1 MSTNPLN
8 DISKVYLEQVVESAV
23 PGKPAERLGAVTAIP
38 KSERDA
44 ARERALAKAKAMR
57 EKKGITKEA
66 LDPVGQED
74 ADVDND
80 GKKNTKSDKYLLKRR
95 QAISKAITH
104 KEALDPVG
112 KEDKDIDNDGDHDK
126 TDKYLLNRRKVRS
139 AVIAKEGYSNWRQDL
154 SEVMN
159 TTEKDKNDEKIVEKK
174 VKNKIKIN
182 PNIGEAVENLGGTLL
197 EMVEVDDFEGVFD
210 DLSESDI
217 FFLSD
222 DLIEEVVEEFFAECL
237 SEGYDIQE
245 VENILLESLEISSS
259 LLTEANV
266 TYGHD
271 TKIKKDR
278 LEKVKTAVKNVGKKI
293 VRGVGYVA
301 GAAVRGAKAVGREL
315 KAGYRRGRYGS
326 SGSSSLGDSGSSTSS
341 SGSGSSGS
349 STSSSGSG
357 SSGSSGSGSSGS
369 SRPGLL
375 GRIGSALKSGL
386 KRVIAKGARKV
397 ARGAIGVAR
406 KMEKEK
412 PSAVHSKSG
421 VRSASPRRGI
431 GGGKEVEVAGEP
443 KKEQPVQKVSVRDV
457 TPKKPKVRTG
467 YPGKE
472 RAMLPPGKE
481 TKSTPVPL
489 KPKSPETKSLPA
501 AKTKT
506 TKVTTSQSDAS
517 SSETKKPRPA
527 RRRRGGPSVEEVKA
541 KIDKKEAEQTRK
553 KETRKAAN
561 EILKSVAKEEV
572 QINEKTL
579 TSTETKEKER
589 IVKSMKDKAADFEK
603 RYPGRGKE
611 VMYAT
616 ATKMAKK
623 IAEQAMEMKPKTELP
638 TQTKEKPLDTVL
650 DKQKYTNLKMLQQKK
665 QQLEKQR
672 LNLQKQGKL
681 PLETD

>member
-1 MSTNPLN
+1 MSINPLN
-8 DISKVYLEQVVESAV
+8 DISQVYLEQVVESTV

-38 KSERDA
+38 KAEQES
-44 ARERALAKAKAMR
+44 ARERALAKSKAMR

-66 LDPVGQED
+66 LDPVGGED
-74 ADVDND
+74 ADIDND

-95 QAISKAITH
+95 EVISKAITQ
-104 KEALDPVG
+104 KEALDPVD
-112 KEDKDIDNDGDHDK
+112 KEDNDIDNDGDHDK

-139 AVIAKEGYSNWRQDL
+139 KVIAKEGYSDWRQDL
-154 SEVMN
+154 LEVMD
-159 TTEKDKNDEKIVEKK
+159 TPEKDENDQKIVEKK

-222 DLIEEVVEEFFAECL
+222 DLIEEVVEEFFTECL
-237 SEGYDIQE
+237 SEGYDAQE
-245 VENILLESLEISSS
+245 IENILLESLEISSF

-271 TKIKKDR
+271 TEIKKNR

-293 VRGVGYVA
+293 VRGAGYAA
-301 GAAVRGAKAVGREL
+301 GVAVRGAKAVGREL
-315 KAGYRRGRYGS
+315 RAGYQRGRRGS
-326 SGSSSLGDSGSSTSS
+326 SGSSASGDSSSSSSS
-341 SGSGSSGS
+341 SGSES
-349 STSSSGSG
+349 ST
-357 SSGSSGSGSSGS
+357 SSGSGSSGS

-375 GRIGSALKSGL
+375 GRIGSALKGGL

-412 PSAVHSKSG
+412 SSPVQSKAG
-421 VRSASPRRGI
+421 VRSARPRSGI
-431 GGGKEVEVAGEP
+431 GGGKRVEVAGEP
-443 KKEQPVQKVSVRDV
+443 KKEQPVKKVSVKDV
-457 TPKKPKVRTG
+457 TSKKAEKPSDPWEGSATTPPKAKKKKAVAPK
-467 YPGKE
+467 
-472 RAMLPPGKE
+472 A
-481 TKSTPVPL
+481 
-489 KPKSPETKSLPA
+489 
-501 AKTKT
+501 KT
-506 TKVTTSQSDAS
+506 TKVSGGTA
-517 SSETKKPRPA
+517 KAPA
-527 RRRRGGPSVEEVKA
+527 RKRKSKLDDLLSSV
-541 KIDKKEAEQTRK
+541 R
-553 KETRKAAN
+553 
-561 EILKSVAKEEV
+561 SEEV

-579 TSTETKEKER
+579 TPSETKEKER
-589 IVKSMKDKAADFEK
+589 IVKSMKDKATDFEK

-623 IAEQAMEMKPKTELP
+623 MTEQAVEIEPKTP
-638 TQTKEKPLDTVL
+638 AKEKPLDTVL
-650 DKQKYTNLKMLQQKK
+650 DRQKYSNLKMLQQKK
-665 QQLEKQR
+665 QQLERQR

>member
-1 MSTNPLN
+1 MSINPLN

-38 KSERDA
+38 KAEQEA
-44 ARERALAKAKAMR
+44 AKERALAKSKAMR

-74 ADVDND
+74 VDVDND

-95 QAISKAITH
+95 QVISKAITQ

-112 KEDKDIDNDGDHDK
+112 KEDKDIDNDSDHDK

-154 SEVMN
+154 SEVID

-222 DLIEEVVEEFFAECL
+222 DLIEEVVEEFFEECL
-237 SEGYDIQE
+237 FEGYDVQE

-293 VRGVGYVA
+293 VRGVGYTA
-301 GAAVRGAKAVGREL
+301 GVAVRGAKAVGREL
-315 KAGYRRGRYGS
+315 KAGYRRGRQGSSGDSSS
-326 SGSSSLGDSGSSTSS
+326 SGSSSSSASSGSSSPSGSSSSS
-341 SGSGSSGS
+341 SGS
-349 STSSSGSG
+349 
-357 SSGSSGSGSSGS
+357 SSGS

-386 KRVIAKGARKV
+386 KRVV
-397 ARGAIGVAR
+397 RGAGRAVGTAVRGVKSAKR
-406 KMEKEK
+406 EFSAGYERGSKGKDK
-412 PSAVHSKSG
+412 PSAVHSKAG
-421 VRSASPRRGI
+421 VRSASPRSGI

-457 TPKKPKVRTG
+457 TQKKSKPRTG
-467 YPGKE
+467 SPGKE

-481 TKSTPVPL
+481 TKSTSVE
-489 KPKSPETKSLPA
+489 PKSPETKSLPS
-501 AKTKT
+501 AKSKT

-527 RRRRGGPSVEEVKA
+527 RRRKGGSSVEEVKA
-541 KIDKKEAEQTRK
+541 KIDKKEAEQKRK
-553 KETRKAAN
+553 KETRKSAN
-561 EILKSVAKEEV
+561 EILKSVAKEEF
-572 QINEKTL
+572 QLDEKTL
-579 TSTETKEKER
+579 TSAETKEKER

-623 IAEQAMEMKPKTELP
+623 MTEQAVEIEPKTP
-638 TQTKEKPLDTVL
+638 MKEKPLDTVL
-650 DKQKYTNLKMLQQKK
+650 DRQKYSNLKMLQQKK
-665 QQLEKQR
+665 QQLERQR